1 MPDKLLTLSE
11 VADYLGI
18 SKKQAESLVVKGKL
32 TAYKIGGSFV
42 RFRPEQVE
50 AVKNEIAHAP
60 KPPAATPAPTD
71 THRARATSS
80 EKLFDFFYF
89 NDFYIAALLVML
101 TLLIIII
108 FF

>member
-18 SKKQAESLVVKGKL
+18 SKKQVESLVVKGKL

-50 AVKNEIAHAP
+50 AVKREITHAP
-60 KPPAATPAPTD
+60 KPPPSPPAPPVAP
-71 THRARATSS
+71 RGKPTSV
-80 EKLFDFFYF
+80 EKFVDFFYF
-89 NDFYIAALLVML
+89 NDFYIAALLIML
-101 TLLIIII
+101 ALLIIII

>member
-18 SKKQAESLVVKGKL
+18 SKEQVESLIVKGKL
-32 TAYKIGGSFV
+32 TAFKIGGSFV
-42 RFRPEQVE
+42 RFRPEQIE
-50 AVKNEIAHAP
+50 AVKSEITHAQ
-60 KPPAATPAPTD
+60 KPPAATPTRSD

-101 TLLIIII
+101 ALLIIII